1 MYTFFLVVHAIVATA
16 LVGVILMQRS
26 EGGGLA
32 GGGNPAGLMSAR
44 GAADFLTRTTAVLAV
59 LFVTISIALAAIAIT
74 NRAPDELDSSLVR
87 KAPAAPAAPLAPP
100 SGVPMA
106 GGTPSQPA
114 GEGPVVED
122 NIVVPAKQA
131 TSPAAKSE
139 TEKAAPKP
147 GTREAAPASRG
158 AAPKAEPARPAVEK
172 AVPLPAAVPAAS
184 APAPAENGSKP
195 Q

>member
-1 MYTFFLVVHAIVATA
+1 MYTFFLVVHAIVAAA

-44 GAADFLTRTTAVLAV
+44 GAADFLTRTTTVLAT
-59 LFVTISIALAAIAIT
+59 LFVTLSIALAAIAIT
-74 NRAPDELDSSLVR
+74 NRAPDDLDTSLAR
-87 KAPAAPAAPLAPP
+87 KAAPTAPVAPP

-114 GEGPVVED
+114 GEGPIVED
-122 NIVVPAKQA
+122 NVIAPAKPVTQ
-131 TSPAAKSE
+131 PEAKPE
-139 TEKAAPKP
+139 TEKTAPKP
-147 GTREAAPASRG
+147 VARE
-158 AAPKAEPARPAVEK
+158 
-172 AVPLPAAVPAAS
+172 S
-184 APAPAENGSKP
+184 APAPKAATPKPDAAKPAAEKVTPPPVVTPPAAAPAETGNSP

>member
-1 MYTFFLVVHAIVATA
+1 MYTFFLVVHAIVAAA

-44 GAADFLTRTTAVLAV
+44 GAADFLTRMTSVLAT
-59 LFVTISIALAAIAIT
+59 LFVTLSIALAAIAIT
-74 NRAPDELDSSLVR
+74 NRAPDDIDTSLAR
-87 KAPAAPAAPLAPP
+87 KAPTAPVAPP

-114 GEGPVVED
+114 GEGPIIED
-122 NIVVPAKQA
+122 NIVTSAK
-131 TSPAAKSE
+131 PEAKPE
-139 TEKAAPKP
+139 TEKSAPTPAA
-147 GTREAAPASRG
+147 RDAAPA
-158 AAPKAEPARPAVEK
+158 PKIATPKPEAVK
-172 AVPLPAAVPAAS
+172 PAAEKVAPPPVATPPAA
-184 APAPAENGSKP
+184 APAETGNSP

>member
-1 MYTFFLVVHAIVATA
+1 MYTFFLVVHAIVAAA

-44 GAADFLTRTTAVLAV
+44 GAADFLTRTTTVLAT
-59 LFVTISIALAAIAIT
+59 LFVTLSIALAAIAIT
-74 NRAPDELDSSLVR
+74 NRAPDDLDTSLAR
-87 KAPAAPAAPLAPP
+87 KAPTAPVAPP

-114 GEGPVVED
+114 GEGPIVED
-122 NIVVPAKQA
+122 NIVAPAKPVTQ
-131 TSPAAKSE
+131 PEAKPE
-139 TEKAAPKP
+139 TEKAASPAARESAPTPRAATPKP
-147 GTREAAPASRG
+147 EAAKPAAEKVTPPPVAAPA
-158 AAPKAEPARPAVEK
+158 A
-172 AVPLPAAVPAAS
+172 
-184 APAPAENGSKP
+184 APAETGNSP

>member
-1 MYTFFLVVHAIVATA
+1 MYTFFLVVHAIVAAA

-44 GAADFLTRTTAVLAV
+44 GAADFLTRTTTVLAT
-59 LFVTISIALAAIAIT
+59 LFVTLSIALAAIAIT
-74 NRAPDELDSSLVR
+74 NRAPDDLDTSLAR
-87 KAPAAPAAPLAPP
+87 KAPTAPAAPP

-114 GEGPVVED
+114 GDGPIIED
-122 NIVVPAKQA
+122 NIVAPAKPVTQPQA
-131 TSPAAKSE
+131 KPE

-147 GTREAAPASRG
+147 ATRDSAPALKAAAPKPEPAKPAAEKVAPPPVAAPA
-158 AAPKAEPARPAVEK
+158 AT
-172 AVPLPAAVPAAS
+172 
-184 APAPAENGSKP
+184 PAETGNSP

>member
-44 GAADFLTRTTAVLAV
+44 GAADFLTRMTSVLAT
-59 LFVTISIALAAIAIT
+59 LFVTLSIALAAIAIT
-74 NRAPDELDSSLVR
+74 NRAPDDLDTSLAR
-87 KAPAAPAAPLAPP
+87 KAPAAPVAPP

-106 GGTPSQPA
+106 GGAPVAPA
-114 GEGPVVED
+114 SEGPVAGD
-122 NIVVPAKQA
+122 NIVAPAKPVA
-131 TSPAAKSE
+131 KPEAEKVISKPAA
-139 TEKAAPKP
+139 
-147 GTREAAPASRG
+147 REAAPAPKTPAS
-158 AAPKAEPARPAVEK
+158 KAETAK
-172 AVPLPAAVPAAS
+172 PAAEKV
-184 APAPAENGSKP
+184 APPPVVAPAETGNNP

>member
-1 MYTFFLVVHAIVATA
+1 MYTFFLVVHAIVAAA

-44 GAADFLTRTTAVLAV
+44 GAADFLTRMTSVLAT
-59 LFVTISIALAAIAIT
+59 LFVTLSIVLAAIAIT
-74 NRAPDELDSSLVR
+74 NRAPDDLDTSLAR
-87 KAPAAPAAPLAPP
+87 KAATAPAAPS

-114 GEGPVVED
+114 GEGPVIED
-122 NIVVPAKQA
+122 NIVAPGKPVTQPEAKPATQ
-131 TSPAAKSE
+131 
-139 TEKAAPKP
+139 
-147 GTREAAPASRG
+147 
-158 AAPKAEPARPAVEK
+158 KAEPKPVARET
-172 AVPLPAAVPAAS
+172 
-184 APAPAENGSKP
+184 APAPKVATPKPEAAKPVAEKIAPPPVAAPPVETGNSP

>member
-44 GAADFLTRTTAVLAV
+44 GAADFLTRTTTVLAT
-59 LFVTISIALAAIAIT
+59 LFVGLSIALAAIAIT
-74 NRAPDELDSSLVR
+74 ERTPDELDDSLAR
-87 KAPAAPAAPLAPP
+87 KASTAPVAPVAPP

-106 GGTPSQPA
+106 GGAPSQPA
-114 GEGPVVED
+114 GEVPVIESD
-122 NIVVPAKQA
+122 NAAPAKTSPQA
-131 TSPAAKSE
+131 TAKSE
-139 TEKAAPKP
+139 AENGATSKPIARQVAPVSKPETSKVEAGKPAAEKTAP
-147 GTREAAPASRG
+147 SS
-158 AAPKAEPARPAVEK
+158 
-172 AVPLPAAVPAAS
+172 AAVPAPGPS
-184 APAPAENGSKP
+184 GNNP